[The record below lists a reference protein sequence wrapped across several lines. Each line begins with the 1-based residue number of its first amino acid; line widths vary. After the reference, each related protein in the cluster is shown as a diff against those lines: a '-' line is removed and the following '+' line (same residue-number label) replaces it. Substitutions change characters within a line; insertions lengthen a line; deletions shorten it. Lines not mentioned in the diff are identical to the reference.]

1 MANWRGAADARLGIV
16 DWALDLVDD
25 VDVAFFRLGGGLQS
39 LRLCAGVICGGD
51 GDRDD
56 AGLGPWTRRL
66 TDADRKKAGADIACA
81 DWKE

>member
-1 MANWRGAADARLGIV
+1 MADRRGAADAHLGIV
-16 DWALDLVDD
+16 NWALDLVDD

-39 LRLCAGVICGGD
+39 LRLCAGVIRGGD
-51 GDRDD
+51 GDD
-56 AGLGPWTRRL
+56 AGLGPWGRRL